1 MAAAINS
8 EFENPF
14 VQAYLQFLAFIL
26 PLFQQFN
33 ILFQSQKVLFPV
45 LSKESRRFVR
55 QLCGK
60 FIKREFINDED
71 NLYNLNVYHPHVL
84 LPLEEIQFGPQTI
97 KLIENCGQGAV
108 EQFKLKCLSFYQ
120 KAVSDSIKRFP
131 LKESWTNN
139 LDFLDTKFVLDSQ
152 YSEKFSK
159 NLMDV
164 LSKFEHIS
172 QPNIAFEEFF
182 RVKDFFSPEE
192 KQRFNSMTTIEF
204 WQELSELKNF
214 NDDFVFKN
222 ISNVAM
228 VLMSI
233 PHGNADV
240 ERIFSTMS
248 DIKTKKRN
256 KLGIDTLCALLKIQL
271 NMKQNKKCCLDYEVT
286 ADHFKSMAI
295 LNQHQSQL
303 GTNAIE
309 DKDSS
314 ESD

>member
-14 VQAYLQFLAFIL
+14 VQAYLQFLSFIL

-33 ILFQSQKVLFPV
+33 ILFQSQKVLFPL
-45 LSKESRRFVR
+45 LSKESRRLVR

-60 FIKREFINDED
+60 FIKREFINKD

-97 KLIENCGQGAV
+97 KLIENCGQGVV

-139 LDFLDTKFVLDSQ
+139 LDFLDIKFFLDSQ

-164 LSKFEHIS
+164 LTKFEHIF

-182 RVKDFFSPEE
+182 KVKDFF
-192 KQRFNSMTTIEF
+192 
-204 WQELSELKNF
+204 
-214 NDDFVFKN
+214 
-222 ISNVAM
+222 
-228 VLMSI
+228 
-233 PHGNADV
+233 
-240 ERIFSTMS
+240 FS
-248 DIKTKKRN
+248 
-256 KLGIDTLCALLKIQL
+256 
-271 NMKQNKKCCLDYEVT
+271 
-286 ADHFKSMAI
+286 
-295 LNQHQSQL
+295 
-303 GTNAIE
+303 
-309 DKDSS
+309 
-314 ESD
+314 